1 MSQNVTTQTAS
12 EPSLRGKERTMWKP
26 NRSGHHASK
35 LYFQEEDGD
44 QRGGPH
50 KKDLELRRVVL

>member
-1 MSQNVTTQTAS
+1 MTTQTVS
-12 EPSLRGKERTMWKP
+12 EASLRAKEMTMWKQ
-26 NRSGHHASK
+26 NRSAHHASK